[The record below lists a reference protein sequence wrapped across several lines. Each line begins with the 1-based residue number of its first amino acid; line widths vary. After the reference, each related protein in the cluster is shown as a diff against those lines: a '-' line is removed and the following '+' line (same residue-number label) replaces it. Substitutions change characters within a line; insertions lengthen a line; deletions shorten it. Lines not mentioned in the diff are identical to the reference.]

1 MRHRLGALRSGFLF
15 MVIIMIGVFITAGI
29 AHAKSKDV
37 IKIGF
42 SRSLTGWSAV
52 AGKDE
57 QEAVIFWSEEVNAKG
72 GIYVKEY
79 GKKLRVELVFY
90 DDKSSPEEVV
100 RIYERLVTVD
110 KVDVLFPPT
119 QTPQNIATIGIA
131 EKYRRPI
138 LSATC
143 GSSKGKELG
152 AKYWWAITPVGPCWM
167 DKQNGLA
174 GLINNNK
181 TRIKDIGLLY
191 LHEPFSME
199 CHMAIVQNLKDL
211 AFNIV
216 YEKDYSPEV
225 KDLSGELLE
234 IKKKNVDAFLGLAY
248 PPDCFLMMKQSIE
261 VGFSPKFMYFLLGPA
276 QNAFQPI
283 FKEATEG
290 VMGMGMY
297 CGALNYPG
305 AKEFYSNMI
314 KRWGYPPNL
323 LMGADGYHAAQLMQ
337 QAIEKAGTLDPEK
350 IRNVLATGEFMT
362 IEGPARLR
370 NGVNELAVPGVIQMQ
385 HGVAQT
391 VWPKE
396 KATAGLNFPKPKWP

>member
-1 MRHRLGALRSGFLF
+1 MQRKHFKLSSLFFLLF
-15 MVIIMIGVFITAGI
+15 FLITPLVSTDIVLAE
-29 AHAKSKDV
+29 SKDV

-42 SRSLTGWSAV
+42 SRSLTGWSA
-52 AGKDE
+52 ATGKDE
-57 QEAVIFWSEEVNAKG
+57 QEAVILWSEEINAKG

-79 GKKLRVELVFY
+79 GKKLPVELKFY

-100 RIYERLVTVD
+100 RIYERLITVD

-119 QTPQNIATIGIA
+119 QTPQNIATIAIA

-138 LSATC
+138 LAGSC

-152 AKYWWAITPVGPCWM
+152 AKYWWAVTPVGPVWM
-167 DKQNGLA
+167 DKKDGLA

-181 TRIKDIGLLY
+181 NRIKDIAILY
-191 LHEPFSME
+191 LHESFSME
-199 CHMAIVQNLKDL
+199 CHGAIVKYLKEL
-211 AFNIV
+211 GFNV
-216 YEKDYSPEV
+216 VFDKDYPADV
-225 KDLSGELLE
+225 KDLTGELLD
-234 IKKKNVDAFLGLAY
+234 IKKKGVDTFLAMSY

-261 VGFSPKFMYFLLGPA
+261 VGFSPKFMYFLVGPS
-276 QNAFQPI
+276 NAVFSSM

-305 AKEFYSNMI
+305 AKEFYNNFT
-314 KRWGYPPNL
+314 KRWGNPPNL
-323 LMGADGYHAAQLMQ
+323 LQGADGYHAAQLMQ

-350 IRNVLATGEFMT
+350 VRNVLATGEFMT

-370 NGVNELAVPGVIQMQ
+370 NGVNELAVPGVIQWRKGM
-385 HGVAQT
+385 AEL
-391 VWPKE
+391 VWPKT
-396 KATAGLNFPKPKWP
+396 KATIDLIYPKPQWR